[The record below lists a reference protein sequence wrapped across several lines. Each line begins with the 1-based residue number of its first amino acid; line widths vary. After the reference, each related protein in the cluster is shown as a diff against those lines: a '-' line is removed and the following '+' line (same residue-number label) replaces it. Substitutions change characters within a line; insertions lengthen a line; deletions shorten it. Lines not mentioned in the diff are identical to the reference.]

1 MTKAYHVTII
11 IVAILLGV
19 VVGLFWGRYIYSSA
33 AQTNLT
39 ALTHYYSPAY
49 IQQSLSSASQT
60 TPASSK
66 QSKSKQKPKPKSPSK
81 KVTQIATSSQPQNL
95 NRTQNSTQPSKSHTQ
110 KPQSTSTSSSTST
123 ETYLPLESSIT
134 MLGSSLWQSS
144 TNNAQNL
151 LGIQFYKPT
160 YVMPAYYTGN
170 PYQAVYQGNT
180 PDNQS
185 VMSAEFK
192 AQLSLLVPLATQL
205 MNTHTSINF
214 AYTQLSYWQ
223 VYARSQYFRETDYE
237 PELIVHHE
245 FNKHLSSDIGIVHQ
259 SNGRGGDFERSWNRI
274 YTQFDLTDGHWE
286 LRIKPWMLIFKGE
299 SSDLHNPDI
308 KKYLGNGSLEV
319 IYRNGRNQ
327 IALTSRNNLQS
338 GFSRGMTKLQYSY
351 RLWHY
356 FYIYAQ
362 ALSGY
367 GQSLIEYDHHTNS
380 AGIGIAL
387 NGL

>member
-1 MTKAYHVTII
+1 MTKAYHLAII
-11 IVAILLGV
+11 LIAIL
-19 VVGLFWGRYIYSSA
+19 VGLVAGLYLGRYIYTKPAST
-33 AQTNLT
+33 QLT
-39 ALTHYYSPAY
+39 QLTQYHSPSF
-49 IQQSLSSASQT
+49 IQQSLHS
-60 TPASSK
+60 ASSK
-66 QSKSKQKPKPKSPSK
+66 SSSSNKQSLSTTRAASQKP
-81 KVTQIATSSQPQNL
+81 VTQIATSSQPQNL
-95 NRTQNSTQPSKSHTQ
+95 SPTQKSTSSTQP
-110 KPQSTSTSSSTST
+110 TSVSSPTTKTTSSQPSSI
-123 ETYLPLESSIT
+123 YLPLESSIT
-134 MLGSSLWQSS
+134 TLGSSLRQPS
-144 TNNAQNL
+144 TNISQSL

-192 AQLSLLVPLATQL
+192 AQLSLLVPLATHL
-205 MNTHTSINF
+205 MNTNTSVNF

-237 PELIVHHE
+237 PELFVHHD
-245 FNKHLSSDIGIVHQ
+245 FNQHWSTDVGIVHQ
-259 SNGRGGDFERSWNRI
+259 SNGRGGNFERSWNRV
-274 YTQFDLTDGHWE
+274 YTRLDFTKGHWDFR
-286 LRIKPWMLIFKGE
+286 LKPWVLIFKSE

-308 KKYLGNGSLEV
+308 KKYLGNGRLEV

-356 FYIYAQ
+356 FYVYAQ
-362 ALSGY
+362 VLSGY